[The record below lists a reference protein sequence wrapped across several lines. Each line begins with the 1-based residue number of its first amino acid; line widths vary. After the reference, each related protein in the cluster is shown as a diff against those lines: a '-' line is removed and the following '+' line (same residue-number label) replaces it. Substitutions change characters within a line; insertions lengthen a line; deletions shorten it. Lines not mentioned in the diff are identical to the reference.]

1 MVYTDVSEGAV
12 IVFADTASEAK
23 TKALGHDVLDDAE
36 YIQLRVKRIP
46 KIDGLENCKPQDNYW
61 DNGKIR
67 LIMVR
72 DYGWACI
79 EPDGKDCEKCAARQ
93 ICPANVMAEAYEKK
107 SGLTKAEAAI
117 DMFKLFGGLAKF
129 GGRMEEEQRKVMEGY
144 KFEED
149 NE

>member
-46 KIDGLENCKPQDNYW
+46 KIDGLENCKSQDNYW

-93 ICPANVMAEAYEKK
+93 ICPAAE
-107 SGLTKAEAAI
+107 
-117 DMFKLFGGLAKF
+117 DW
-129 GGRMEEEQRKVMEGY
+129 R
-144 KFEED
+144 
-149 NE
+149 